1 MAVAYQNVKESRHD
15 RKFQKEEL
23 YNNWENVNI
32 VSLNTDWI
40 KFMDNHKLH
49 LGIDGTL
56 SFLKSTANTENVLT
70 GETSYNTTRYPDGS
84 NSMHTIEAFAT
95 HVWNISPKW
104 SMHDGVRLAMPPLI
118 RACSTLTSSHSSAA
132 TVSART
138 TLHTVQR

>member
-84 NSMHTIEAFAT
+84 NSMHTIEHLPHT
-95 HVWNISPKW
+95 CGTS
-104 SMHDGVRLAMPPLI
+104 VRSGACTTECASLCHHLFE
-118 RACSTLTSSHSSAA
+118 RA
-132 TVSART
+132 
-138 TLHTVQR
+138 QR